1 MLRWMI
7 SQNKLRGWVGPTYSD
22 DIPFL
27 TLFVNQWHLRTSWLG
42 GARTMATR
50 AGADERRT
58 TATVAGTCCPN
69 LMIWLVVWNMHFMI
83 SHILGTIIIPADELH
98 HFFTGVGIPPTSDR
112 FFWTLVDLCWYV
124 NPRQL
129 VPRRGSGVRR
139 KTTEMV
145 DLGGV

>member
-1 MLRWMI
+1 
-7 SQNKLRGWVGPTYSD
+7 
-22 DIPFL
+22 
-27 TLFVNQWHLRTSWLG
+27 
-42 GARTMATR
+42 MATR

-112 FFWTLVDLCWYV
+112 FF
-124 NPRQL
+124 
-129 VPRRGSGVRR
+129 
-139 KTTEMV
+139 
-145 DLGGV
+145 

>member
-1 MLRWMI
+1 
-7 SQNKLRGWVGPTYSD
+7 
-22 DIPFL
+22 
-27 TLFVNQWHLRTSWLG
+27 
-42 GARTMATR
+42 
-50 AGADERRT
+50 
-58 TATVAGTCCPN
+58 
-69 LMIWLVVWNMHFMI
+69 
-83 SHILGTIIIPADELH
+83 LGTIIIPADELH